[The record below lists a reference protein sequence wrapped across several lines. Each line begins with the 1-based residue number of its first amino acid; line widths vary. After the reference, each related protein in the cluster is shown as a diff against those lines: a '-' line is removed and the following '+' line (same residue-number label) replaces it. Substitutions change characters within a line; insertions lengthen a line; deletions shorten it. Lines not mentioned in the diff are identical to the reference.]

1 MVEIAM
7 YNERDAVEVEQLET
21 GDVRV
26 HIGIDHTSEHVVVAL
41 QAQGFN
47 HLVKE
52 AVKLIS
58 DDELARDFEPRGNH
72 VLIRAKA

>member
-7 YNERDAVEVEQLET
+7 YNERDAVGVEPLET
-21 GDVRV
+21 GDVRL
-26 HIGIDHTSEHVVVAL
+26 HIGIDHTAEHIVEAL
-41 QAQGFN
+41 QDQGFN
-47 HLVKE
+47 HHVEE